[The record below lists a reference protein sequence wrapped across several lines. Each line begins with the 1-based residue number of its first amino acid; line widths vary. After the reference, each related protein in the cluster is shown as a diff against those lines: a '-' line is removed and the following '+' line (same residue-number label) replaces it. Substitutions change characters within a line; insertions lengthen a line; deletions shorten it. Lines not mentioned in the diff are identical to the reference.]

1 MKKHHWGKRRVP
13 VKSIIVMINEKP
25 RGDFKYVRVKSLKE
39 LIGYISYF
47 ESVFT
52 EKEVERIAKYLFR
65 IQN

>member
-1 MKKHHWGKRRVP
+1 
-13 VKSIIVMINEKP
+13 MINEKP